1 MTMTRFYT
9 RRGDSGKSVLG
20 SKKLSKDDPVFA
32 ALGGLDEL
40 NSWLGVCVSKEQI
53 TGGRWRKPKEIDGV
67 LRKIQESLFIAQAE
81 IAAAGMGRRP
91 RIKITKDKTEELE
104 KIISYIDNQV
114 PEITKFVIAGGS
126 ELSADLDYARAIARR
141 AERDIM
147 KFSKK
152 FKVSPELKQFTNRL
166 SSVLFALARYVNYQ
180 LKIKEDGPTYK

>member
-67 LRKIQESLFIAQAE
+67 LRKIQES
-81 IAAAGMGRRP
+81 
-91 RIKITKDKTEELE
+91 
-104 KIISYIDNQV
+104 
-114 PEITKFVIAGGS
+114 
-126 ELSADLDYARAIARR
+126 
-141 AERDIM
+141 
-147 KFSKK
+147 
-152 FKVSPELKQFTNRL
+152 
-166 SSVLFALARYVNYQ
+166 
-180 LKIKEDGPTYK
+180 